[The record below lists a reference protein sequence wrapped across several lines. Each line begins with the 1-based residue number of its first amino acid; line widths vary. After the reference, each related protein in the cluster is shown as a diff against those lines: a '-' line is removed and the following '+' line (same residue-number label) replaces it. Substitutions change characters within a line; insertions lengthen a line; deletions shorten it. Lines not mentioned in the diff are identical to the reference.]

1 MVSAAETLVEG
12 LLIGWDKRFVG
23 QTPKVPI
30 EKGPSVPRLDPLV
43 GKTLAVAY
51 NSLLMQWGRLYRV
64 ERKKK

>member
-23 QTPKVPI
+23 QTLKAPI
-30 EKGPSVPRLDPLV
+30 EKATSVPRLGSLV
-43 GKTLAVAY
+43 GKAFAAAY
-51 NSLLMQWGRLYRV
+51 SSLLMQWLGLYRV